1 MIKRKTFYYFDLFS
15 EIESFIK
22 ENETLIFD
30 EYLKFKESKMFID
43 FRLDGSIRFY
53 VKDCK
58 IYNMTFQQQ
67 SVYWSN
73 CEIHSNGSTLFI
85 SALYSNKINNKSKL
99 IEHIKNQII
108 NIKIKNLDKGNLNY
122 LLAEKSI
129 DEYLQKDIPLDLN
142 ILFSETDIL
151 EYINQTTK
159 NINHL
164 ILSLKQDEIL
174 DQKDNSY
181 IEIFNEIRKFYLAVL
196 KNKLNSDFYYNTVIN
211 NLLKIIKHQK
221 IKEYLYN
228 KENLKNNLLISLFS
242 SFIWKCDKKEEL
254 YIFINTVLK
263 HKNKDIILILIFSI
277 MHKLKPKNSELS
289 KRDKS
294 LINLISKKLKTDYL
308 FLNKEQEIFI
318 DLIKIFKIHYILED
332 NIRTVNFLVAKNI
345 DKYRLY
351 SSADIEQKLA
361 VLNIA
366 KNNAISKQENE
377 YYDVEI
383 EKTKKLNINLFNKL

>member
-1 MIKRKTFYYFDLFS
+1 MIKRNNNYYFDLFS

-22 ENETLIFD
+22 ENEKIIFD
-30 EYLKFKESKMFID
+30 EYLKFQESKMFID
-43 FRLDGSIRFY
+43 FMSDGSIRFY

-58 IYNMTFQQQ
+58 IQNITFQQQ
-67 SVYWSN
+67 SVYLSN
-73 CEIHSNGSTLFI
+73 FEIHSNGSTLFI
-85 SALYSNKINNKSKL
+85 SALYSNKINNKTKL

-108 NIKIKNLDKGNLNY
+108 NIKIKQLDKSNLNY

-159 NINHL
+159 NINDL
-164 ILSLKQDEIL
+164 ILNLKQDEVL
-174 DQKDNSY
+174 NQQNNSCV
-181 IEIFNEIRKFYLAVL
+181 EIFNEIRNFYLAVL

-211 NLLKIIKHQK
+211 NLLEIIKHQK

-242 SFIWKCDKKEEL
+242 SFIWKSNTKKEL

-277 MHKLKPKNSELS
+277 MHKLKPKTSDLS
-289 KRDKS
+289 KNDKL
-294 LINLISKKLKTDYL
+294 LINLISKTLKIDYL

-332 NIRTVNFLVAKNI
+332 DKRTVNFLVAKNI

-351 SSADIEQKLA
+351 NNSDIEQKLT

-366 KNNAISKQENE
+366 KNNSISKKEKE

-383 EKTKKLNINLFNKL
+383 EKTKKLNIKLFNKL

>member
-1 MIKRKTFYYFDLFS
+1 MIKRKINYYFDLFD
-15 EIESFIK
+15 EIGNFIK
-22 ENETLIFD
+22 ENENLIFN
-30 EYLKFKESKMFID
+30 EYLKFQGSKLFRNFISS
-43 FRLDGSIRFY
+43 GSIRFY
-53 VKDCK
+53 ITDCK
-58 IYNMTFQQQ
+58 IKNITFQQH
-67 SVYWSN
+67 SVYDVHF
-73 CEIHSNGSTLFI
+73 EIHSNSSTLFI

-108 NIKIKNLDKGNLNY
+108 NIKIKQLDKSNLNY

-129 DEYLQKDIPLDLN
+129 DEYLQKDISLDLN
-142 ILFSETDIL
+142 VLFSEIDIL

-159 NINHL
+159 NIHHL
-164 ILSLKQDEIL
+164 ILSLKQDEVF
-174 DQKDNSY
+174 DHKDNSY
-181 IEIFNEIRKFYLAVL
+181 DDLFNEIRKFYLVVL
-196 KNKLNSDFYYNTVIN
+196 KNKLSSDIYYNTVIN
-211 NLLKIIKHQK
+211 NLLEIIKHQK

-242 SFIWKCDKKEEL
+242 SFIWKCNKKEEL

-277 MHKLKPKNSELS
+277 MHNLKPKTSELS
-289 KRDKS
+289 KNDKL
-294 LINLISKKLKTDYL
+294 LINLISKRLKTDYL

-318 DLIKIFKIHYILED
+318 DLIKIFKINYILED
-332 NIRTVNFLVAKNI
+332 DKRTADFLVAKNVA
-345 DKYRLY
+345 KYRLY
-351 SSADIEQKLA
+351 NNTDIEQKLA

-366 KNNAISKQENE
+366 KNNSISKKEKE

>member
-1 MIKRKTFYYFDLFS
+1 MIKRKNVYYFDLFS

-30 EYLKFKESKMFID
+30 EYLKFQESKMFID
-43 FRLDGSIRFY
+43 FMSNGSIRFY

-58 IYNMTFQQQ
+58 IQNITFHQQ
-67 SVYWSN
+67 SAYWSN
-73 CEIHSNGSTLFI
+73 FEIHSNSSTLFI

-99 IEHIKNQII
+99 IKHIKNQII
-108 NIKIKNLDKGNLNY
+108 NIKIKQLDKSNLNY
-122 LLAEKSI
+122 LLVEKSI
-129 DEYLQKDIPLDLN
+129 DEYLQKDISLDLN
-142 ILFSETDIL
+142 VLFSEIDIL
-151 EYINQTTK
+151 EYINKTTK
-159 NINHL
+159 NINNL
-164 ILSLKQDEIL
+164 ILSLKQDEVL
-174 DQKDNSY
+174 DHKDNSY
-181 IEIFNEIRKFYLAVL
+181 DDFFNEIRKFYLVVL
-196 KNKLNSDFYYNTVIN
+196 KNKLSSNIYYNTVIN
-211 NLLKIIKHQK
+211 NLLEIIKPQK
-221 IKEYLYN
+221 TKEYLYN

-242 SFIWKCDKKEEL
+242 SFIWKCNTKEEL

-277 MHKLKPKNSELS
+277 MHNLKPKTSELS

-294 LINLISKKLKTDYL
+294 LINLISKNLKTDYL
-308 FLNKEQEIFI
+308 FLSKEQEIFI

-332 NIRTVNFLVAKNI
+332 DKRTIDFLVAKNI

-351 SSADIEQKLA
+351 NNSDIEQKLA

-366 KNNAISKQENE
+366 KNNSISKKEKE

>member
-1 MIKRKTFYYFDLFS
+1 MIKRKTDYYFDLFS
-15 EIESFIK
+15 EIASFIK

-30 EYLKFKESKMFID
+30 EYLKYKKSKMFID
-43 FRLDGSIRFY
+43 FRFDGSISFY

-58 IYNMTFQQQ
+58 IYNITFQQQ

-73 CEIHSNGSTLFI
+73 FEIHSNSTTLFI

-108 NIKIKNLDKGNLNY
+108 NIKIKQLDKSNLNY

-129 DEYLQKDIPLDLN
+129 DEYLQKDLPLDLN

-164 ILSLKQDEIL
+164 ILNLKQDEVL
-174 DQKDNSY
+174 DPNNNFYVD
-181 IEIFNEIRKFYLAVL
+181 IFDEIRKFYLAVL
-196 KNKLNSDFYYNTVIN
+196 KNKLNSDFYYNTIIY
-211 NLLKIIKHQK
+211 NLLEIIKHQK

-242 SFIWKCDKKEEL
+242 SFIWKCNKKEEL

-263 HKNKDIILILIFSI
+263 HKNKDIILILMFSI
-277 MHKLKPKNSELS
+277 IHKLKSKTSELS

-294 LINLISKKLKTDYL
+294 LINLISKNLKTDYL

-332 NIRTVNFLVAKNI
+332 DIRKIDFLIAKNT
-345 DKYRLY
+345 DRYRLY
-351 SSADIEQKLA
+351 NNSDIEQKLS

-366 KNNAISKQENE
+366 KNNSISKKEKE

-383 EKTKKLNINLFNKL
+383 EKTKKLNIKLFNKL